1 MLNSQRKDHTLKMKL
16 SFISPVYYEEEIV
29 EETYKE
35 LKRIYFEIKS
45 LDSKLNEVEY
55 IFVNNHSKDKTC
67 EIIKKLNEKDSNVK
81 LIRFSRNFGYE
92 TAYSAGLQNATGD
105 VVITLDGDL
114 QDPPYVCIEMYKKYL
129 EGNKIILGK
138 RIRRKG
144 VNPVLKIF
152 SKVFYKLI
160 NIVSD
165 TPMYQE
171 VGEFR
176 LIDKEIVQKLDNFK
190 EREKYIRGIISWM
203 GYDPVFIE
211 YIREKRKKG
220 KSSFSMSKL
229 FSLAFDSITSFTTA
243 PLRLFT
249 YLGLIFSGI
258 SFIAI
263 IIYILEKLFNP
274 SMPRGFPTIII
285 GILFFGGLNLIGLGI
300 IGEYVGRIYKE
311 VKKRPEYLIEYKI
324 GFN

>member
-1 MLNSQRKDHTLKMKL
+1 MKL
-16 SFISPVYYEEEIV
+16 SFVCPVYYEEEIV
-29 EETYKE
+29 EETYNE
-35 LKRIYFEIKS
+35 LKKTYFEIKL
-45 LDSKLNEVEY
+45 LDDRLDEVEY
-55 IFVNNHSKDKTC
+55 IFVNNHSKDETC
-67 EIIKKLNEKDSNVK
+67 NIIKKLNAKDSNVK

-92 TAYSAGLQNATGD
+92 TAYSAGLQHATGD

-114 QDPPYVCIEMYKKYL
+114 QDPPAICIDMYKKYL
-129 EGNKIILGK
+129 DGNKIVLAK
-138 RIRRKG
+138 RLKRKG

-152 SKVFYKLI
+152 HKAFYKLI

-176 LIDKEIVQKLDNFK
+176 LIDKEIIQKLNNFK

-220 KSSFSMSKL
+220 KSSFSISKL

-258 SFIAI
+258 SFAAI
-263 IIYILEKLFNP
+263 IIYILEKIFNP
-274 SMPRGFPTIII
+274 NIPRGFPTIII

-324 GFN
+324 GFD

>member
-1 MLNSQRKDHTLKMKL
+1 MKL
-16 SFISPVYYEEEIV
+16 SFVCPVYFEEEIV
-29 EETYKE
+29 EETYNE
-35 LKRIYFEIKS
+35 LKKTYFEIKS

-55 IFVNNHSKDKTC
+55 IFVNNHSKDETC
-67 EIIKKLNEKDSNVK
+67 NIIKKLNAKDPNVK

-92 TAYSAGLQNATGD
+92 TAYSAGLQYATGD

-114 QDPPYVCIEMYKKYL
+114 QDPPAICIDMYKKYL
-129 EGNKIILGK
+129 NGNKIVLAK
-138 RIRRKG
+138 RIKRKG
-144 VNPVLKIF
+144 VNSVLKIF
-152 SKVFYKLI
+152 HTAFYKLI

-176 LIDKEIVQKLDNFK
+176 LIDKEIIQKLDNFK

-220 KSSFSMSKL
+220 KSSFSISKL

-249 YLGLIFSGI
+249 YLGLFFSGI
-258 SFIAI
+258 SFAAI
-263 IIYILEKLFNP
+263 IIYMLEKIFNP
-274 SMPRGFPTIII
+274 NIPRGFPTIII

-300 IGEYVGRIYKE
+300 IGEYVGRIYRE

-324 GFN
+324 GFD

>member
-1 MLNSQRKDHTLKMKL
+1 
-16 SFISPVYYEEEIV
+16 
-29 EETYKE
+29 
-35 LKRIYFEIKS
+35 
-45 LDSKLNEVEY
+45 
-55 IFVNNHSKDKTC
+55 
-67 EIIKKLNEKDSNVK
+67 
-81 LIRFSRNFGYE
+81 
-92 TAYSAGLQNATGD
+92 
-105 VVITLDGDL
+105 
-114 QDPPYVCIEMYKKYL
+114 MYKKYL
-129 EGNKIILGK
+129 DGNKIVLAK
-138 RIRRKG
+138 RIKRKG
-144 VNPVLKIF
+144 VNPILKIF
-152 SKVFYKLI
+152 HKAFYKLI

-220 KSSFSMSKL
+220 KSSFSILKL

-258 SFIAI
+258 SFAAI
-263 IIYILEKLFNP
+263 IIYILEKIFNP
-274 SMPRGFPTIII
+274 NIPRGFPTIII

-324 GFN
+324 GFNWKNFLCI

>member
-1 MLNSQRKDHTLKMKL
+1 MKL
-16 SFISPVYYEEEIV
+16 SFVSPVYYEEDIV
-29 EETYKE
+29 EEMYKE
-35 LKRIYFEIKS
+35 LKKAYSEIKL
-45 LDSKLNEVEY
+45 LDNKLNEVEY
-55 IFVNNHSKDKTC
+55 IFVNNHSKDNTC
-67 EIIKKLNEKDSNVK
+67 PVIRNLNKEDPNVK

-92 TAYSAGLQNATGD
+92 TAYSAGLQHATGD

-114 QDPPYVCIEMYKKYL
+114 QDPPAICVDMYKKYL
-129 EGNKIILGK
+129 DGNKIVLAK
-138 RIRRKG
+138 RIKRKG

-152 SKVFYKLI
+152 HKAFYKLI

-220 KSSFSMSKL
+220 KSSFSISKL

-258 SFIAI
+258 SFAAI
-263 IIYILEKLFNP
+263 IIYILEKIFNP
-274 SMPRGFPTIII
+274 NIPRGFPTIII

-324 GFN
+324 GFD

>member
-1 MLNSQRKDHTLKMKL
+1 MKL
-16 SFISPVYYEEEIV
+16 SFVCPVYFEEEIV
-29 EETYKE
+29 EETYNE
-35 LKRIYFEIKS
+35 LKKTYFEIKS

-55 IFVNNHSKDKTC
+55 IFVNNHSKDETC
-67 EIIKKLNEKDSNVK
+67 NIIKKLNAKDPNVK

-92 TAYSAGLQNATGD
+92 TAYSAGLQYATGD

-114 QDPPYVCIEMYKKYL
+114 QDPPAICIEMYKKYL
-129 EGNKIILGK
+129 NGNKIVLAK
-138 RIRRKG
+138 RIKRKG
-144 VNPVLKIF
+144 VNSVLKIF
-152 SKVFYKLI
+152 HTAFYKLI

-220 KSSFSMSKL
+220 KSSFSISKL

-249 YLGLIFSGI
+249 YLGLFFSGI
-258 SFIAI
+258 SFAAI
-263 IIYILEKLFNP
+263 IIYMLEKIFNP
-274 SMPRGFPTIII
+274 NIPRGFPTIII
-285 GILFFGGLNLIGLGI
+285 GILFFGGLNLIGLGML
-300 IGEYVGRIYKE
+300 GEYVGRIYKE

-324 GFN
+324 GFD

>member
-1 MLNSQRKDHTLKMKL
+1 MKL
-16 SFISPVYYEEEIV
+16 SFVCPVYCEEEIV

-35 LKRIYFEIKS
+35 LKKTYYEIK
-45 LDSKLNEVEY
+45 LVDNRLNEVEY

-67 EIIKKLNEKDSNVK
+67 EIINKLNRKDPNVK

-92 TAYSAGLQNATGD
+92 TAYSAGIQHATGD
-105 VVITLDGDL
+105 VLITLDGDL
-114 QDPPYVCIEMYKKYL
+114 QDPPHICIEMYKKYL
-129 EGNKIILGK
+129 EGSKIVLGK

-144 VNPVLKIF
+144 VNPILKICY
-152 SKVFYKLI
+152 KAFYKLI
-160 NIVSD
+160 NIISD

-176 LIDKEIVQKLDNFK
+176 LIDKEIVQKLINFN
-190 EREKYIRGIISWM
+190 EREKYIRGLISWM
-203 GYDPVFIE
+203 GYDPGFVE

-220 KSSFSMSKL
+220 KSSFSISKL

-258 SFIAI
+258 GFALI
-263 IIYILEKLFNP
+263 IIYTFVKIFDP
-274 SMPRGFPTIII
+274 SVPRGFPTIII
-285 GILFFGGLNLIGLGI
+285 SILFFGGLNLIGLGI

-324 GFN
+324 GFDK

>member
-1 MLNSQRKDHTLKMKL
+1 MKL
-16 SFISPVYYEEEIV
+16 SFVCPVYYEEDIV
-29 EETYKE
+29 KETYKE
-35 LKRIYFEIKS
+35 LKKAYSEIKL
-45 LDSKLNEVEY
+45 LDNKLNEVEY
-55 IFVNNHSKDKTC
+55 IFVNNHSKDNTC
-67 EIIKKLNEKDSNVK
+67 PIIRNLNKKDPNVK

-92 TAYSAGLQNATGD
+92 TAYSAGIQHATGD
-105 VVITLDGDL
+105 VLITLDGDL
-114 QDPPYVCIEMYKKYL
+114 QDPPNICIEMYKKYL
-129 EGNKIILGK
+129 EGNKIVLGK

-144 VNPVLKIF
+144 VNPILKIYY
-152 SKVFYKLI
+152 KAFYKLI
-160 NIVSD
+160 NILSD

-176 LIDKEIVQKLDNFK
+176 LIDKEIVQKLNNFN

-203 GYDPVFIE
+203 GYDPGFVE

-220 KSSFSMSKL
+220 KSSFSISKL

-258 SFIAI
+258 GFALIN
-263 IIYILEKLFNP
+263 IYTFVKILDP
-274 SMPRGFPTIII
+274 TVPRGFPTIII
-285 GILFFGGLNLIGLGI
+285 SILFFGGLNLIGLGI

-311 VKKRPEYLIEYKI
+311 VKKRPEYLIEYKV
-324 GFN
+324 GFDK

>member
-1 MLNSQRKDHTLKMKL
+1 MKL
-16 SFISPVYYEEEIV
+16 SFISPVYYEEEIIK
-29 EETYKE
+29 ETYKE
-35 LKRIYFEIKS
+35 LKKTYFEIKS

-67 EIIKKLNEKDSNVK
+67 EIIKKLNKEDPNVK

-92 TAYSAGLQNATGD
+92 TAYSAGLQHATGD

-114 QDPPYVCIEMYKKYL
+114 QDPPEICIDMYKKYL
-129 EGNKIILGK
+129 DGNKIVLAK
-138 RIRRKG
+138 RLKRKG

-152 SKVFYKLI
+152 HKAFYKLI

-220 KSSFSMSKL
+220 KSSFSISKL

-258 SFIAI
+258 SFAAI
-263 IIYILEKLFNP
+263 IIYILEKIFNP
-274 SMPRGFPTIII
+274 NIPRGFPTIII

-324 GFN
+324 GFD